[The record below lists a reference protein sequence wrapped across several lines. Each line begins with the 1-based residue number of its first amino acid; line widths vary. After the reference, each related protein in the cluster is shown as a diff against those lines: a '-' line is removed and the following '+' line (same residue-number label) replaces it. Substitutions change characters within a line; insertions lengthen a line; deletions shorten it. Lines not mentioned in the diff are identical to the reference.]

1 MISTVTTTT
10 VTTITSSTTGL
21 AASLML
27 LAVLALLFFLIQK
40 EILSAAKSSRALAMG
55 RVLNIAIVPLVLS
68 FVFIVVVKVASVL
81 K

>member
-10 VTTITSSTTGL
+10 ITTIMTSTTGL

-40 EILSAAKSSRALAMG
+40 EILSAATSARARAMG
-55 RVLNIAIVPLVLS
+55 KVLNIAIVPLVLS
-68 FVFIVVVKVASVL
+68 FIFIVVVKVASVL
-81 K
+81 N